1 MKKKN
6 GGGIV
11 AIVLIAIVVVFSLV
25 TNIRALTGDESDY
38 KTVTLDYAGEFFDMK
53 YSVNYIPTATVHYY
67 YGYIKGDDDKVVVF
81 RASKSFYKKNFL
93 STGPAKGNGAT
104 VKGKIIKLKAK
115 ESKML
120 KEKEDE
126 FTYYLGTDKD
136 KSTYYLGTDKALNVE
151 YKSNAIRGIVLAVFM
166 IILGIVGV
174 ISIKKGLTEKKAFMI
189 VFWILVFGAAIYIL
203 HLLSYGGL
211 FGI

>member
-6 GGGIV
+6 GGGIA
-11 AIVLIAIVVVFSLV
+11 AIILIAIVVVFSLV

-38 KTVTLDYAGEFFDMK
+38 KTVTLEGAGEFFDMK
-53 YSVNYIPTATVHYY
+53 YTLNYIPTATVHYY
-67 YGYIKGDDDKVVVF
+67 YGVSDDVDGIIVF
-81 RASKSFYKKNFL
+81 RASKNFYKKNFL
-93 STGPAKGNGAT
+93 STGYAKGDGVT

-120 KEKEDE
+120 KEKEE
-126 FTYYLGTDKD
+126 IL
-136 KSTYYLGTDKALNVE
+136 KSYYLGTDKALNVE

-203 HLLSYGGL
+203 HLFSYGGL

>member
-1 MKKKN
+1 MKKKS
-6 GGGIV
+6 GGGIA
-11 AIVLIAIVVVFSLV
+11 AIILIAIVVVFSLV

-38 KTVTLDYAGEFFDMK
+38 KTVTLKGAGEFFDMK

-67 YGYIKGDDDKVVVF
+67 YGVSDDVDGIIVF

>member
-6 GGGIV
+6 GGSIV

-38 KTVTLDYAGEFFDMK
+38 ETVTLDYAGEFFDMK

-93 STGPAKGNGAT
+93 STGHAKGDGAT

-120 KEKEDE
+120 KEK
-126 FTYYLGTDKD
+126 GTS
-136 KSTYYLGTDKALNVE
+136 STYYLGTDKALNAE

-211 FGI
+211 FSV

>member
-11 AIVLIAIVVVFSLV
+11 AIILIAIVVVFSLV

-93 STGPAKGNGAT
+93 STGHAKGDGAT

-120 KEKEDE
+120 KEK
-126 FTYYLGTDKD
+126 GTS
-136 KSTYYLGTDKALNVE
+136 STYYLGTDKALNAE

>member
-1 MKKKN
+1 MKKRN

-38 KTVTLDYAGEFFDMK
+38 KTVTLEGAGEFFDMK

-67 YGYIKGDDDKVVVF
+67 YGVPKDVDGIVVF

-120 KEKEDE
+120 EENEDK

-151 YKSNAIRGIVLAVFM
+151 YKSNAICGIVLAVFM

>member
-6 GGGIV
+6 GGGIA
-11 AIVLIAIVVVFSLV
+11 AIILIAIVVVFSLV

-67 YGYIKGDDDKVVVF
+67 YGYIKGDDDKVVIF

-93 STGPAKGNGAT
+93 STGHAKGDGVT

-120 KEKEDE
+120 KEK
-126 FTYYLGTDKD
+126 GTS
-136 KSTYYLGTDKALNVE
+136 STYYLGTDKALNAE

>member
-6 GGGIV
+6 GGSIV

-81 RASKSFYKKNFL
+81 RASKSFYRKNFL
-93 STGPAKGNGAT
+93 STGHAKGDGAT

-120 KEKEDE
+120 KEK
-126 FTYYLGTDKD
+126 GTS
-136 KSTYYLGTDKALNVE
+136 STYYLGTDKALNVE

>member
-1 MKKKN
+1 MKKKR

-38 KTVTLDYAGEFFDMK
+38 KTVTLGFADEFFDMK
-53 YSVNYIPTATVHYY
+53 YTLNYIPTATVHYY
-67 YGYIKGDDDKVVVF
+67 YGVPKDVDGIIVF
-81 RASKSFYKKNFL
+81 RASKNFKKKNFL
-93 STGPAKGNGAT
+93 STGYAKGDGVT

-120 KEKEDE
+120 KENENNFKK
-126 FTYYLGTDKD
+126 YYDAG
-136 KSTYYLGTDKALNVE
+136 YYLGTDKALNVE

>member
-67 YGYIKGDDDKVVVF
+67 CGVSDDVDGIVVF

-93 STGPAKGNGAT
+93 STGYAKGGGVT

-120 KEKEDE
+120 KEKEE
-126 FTYYLGTDKD
+126 IL
-136 KSTYYLGTDKALNVE
+136 KSYYLGTDKALNVE
-151 YKSNAIRGIVLAVFM
+151 YKSNAIRGIVLAVLM

>member
-38 KTVTLDYAGEFFDMK
+38 ETVTLDYADEFFDMK

-93 STGPAKGNGAT
+93 STGHAKGDGAT

-120 KEKEDE
+120 KEK
-126 FTYYLGTDKD
+126 GTS
-136 KSTYYLGTDKALNVE
+136 STYYLGTDKALNAE

-211 FGI
+211 FSV

>member
-1 MKKKN
+1 MKKKS
-6 GGGIV
+6 GGGIA
-11 AIVLIAIVVVFSLV
+11 AIILIAIVVVFSLV

-38 KTVTLDYAGEFFDMK
+38 KTVTLEGAGEFFDMK
-53 YSVNYIPTATVHYY
+53 YTLNYIPTATVHYY
-67 YGYIKGDDDKVVVF
+67 YGVSDDVDGIIVF
-81 RASKSFYKKNFL
+81 RASKNFYKKNFL
-93 STGPAKGNGAT
+93 STGYAKGDGVT

-120 KEKEDE
+120 KEKEE
-126 FTYYLGTDKD
+126 IL
-136 KSTYYLGTDKALNVE
+136 KSYYLGTDKALNVE

>member
-6 GGGIV
+6 GGGIA
-11 AIVLIAIVVVFSLV
+11 AIILIAIVVVFSLV

-38 KTVTLDYAGEFFDMK
+38 KTVTLDYADEFFDMK
-53 YSVNYIPTATVHYY
+53 YTLNYIPTATVHYY
-67 YGYIKGDDDKVVVF
+67 YGHIKGDNNKVVVF

-104 VKGKIIKLKAK
+104 VKGKIIELKAK

-120 KEKEDE
+120 EENKK
-126 FTYYLGTDKD
+126 YYDAG
-136 KSTYYLGTDKALNVE
+136 YYLGTDKALNVE

>member
-6 GGGIV
+6 GGGIA
-11 AIVLIAIVVVFSLV
+11 AIILIAIVVVFSLV

-38 KTVTLDYAGEFFDMK
+38 KTVTLDYADEFFDMK

-67 YGYIKGDDDKVVVF
+67 YGVSDDVDGIIVF

-93 STGPAKGNGAT
+93 STGYAKGDGVT

-120 KEKEDE
+120 EENEK
-126 FTYYLGTDKD
+126 TLK
-136 KSTYYLGTDKALNVE
+136 KYYLGTDKALNAE

>member
-11 AIVLIAIVVVFSLV
+11 AIILIAIVVVFSLV
-25 TNIRALTGDESDY
+25 TNIRALTGNESDY
-38 KTVTLDYAGEFFDMK
+38 KTVTLDFADEFFDMK
-53 YSVNYIPTATVHYY
+53 YTLNYIPTATVHYY
-67 YGYIKGDDDKVVVF
+67 YGHIKGDDNNKVVVF
-81 RASKSFYKKNFL
+81 RASKNFYKKNFL

-120 KEKEDE
+120 EENEENFKK
-126 FTYYLGTDKD
+126 YYDAG
-136 KSTYYLGTDKALNVE
+136 YYLGTDKALNVE
-151 YKSNAIRGIVLAVFM
+151 YKSNAIRGIVLAVLM

>member
-6 GGGIV
+6 GGGIA
-11 AIVLIAIVVVFSLV
+11 AIILIAIVVVFSLV

-38 KTVTLDYAGEFFDMK
+38 KTVTLEGAGEFFDMK
-53 YSVNYIPTATVHYY
+53 YTLNYIPTATVHYY
-67 YGYIKGDDDKVVVF
+67 YGVSDDVDGIIVF
-81 RASKSFYKKNFL
+81 RASKNFYKKNFL
-93 STGPAKGNGAT
+93 STGYAKGDGVT

-120 KEKEDE
+120 KEKEE
-126 FTYYLGTDKD
+126 IL
-136 KSTYYLGTDKALNVE
+136 KSYYLGTDKALNVE

-203 HLLSYGGL
+203 NLLSYGGL

>member
-6 GGGIV
+6 GGGIA
-11 AIVLIAIVVVFSLV
+11 AIILIAIVVVFSLV
-25 TNIRALTGDESDY
+25 TNIRALTGDKSDY
-38 KTVTLDYAGEFFDMK
+38 KTVTLEGAGEFFDMK
-53 YSVNYIPTATVHYY
+53 YTLNYIPTATVHYY
-67 YGYIKGDDDKVVVF
+67 YGVSDDVDGIIVF
-81 RASKSFYKKNFL
+81 RASKNFYKKNFL
-93 STGPAKGNGAT
+93 STGYAKGDGVT

-120 KEKEDE
+120 EENEK
-126 FTYYLGTDKD
+126 TLK
-136 KSTYYLGTDKALNVE
+136 KYYLGTDKALNVE

>member
-38 KTVTLDYAGEFFDMK
+38 KTVTLDYADEFFDMK
-53 YSVNYIPTATVHYY
+53 YTLNYIPTATVHYY
-67 YGYIKGDDDKVVVF
+67 YGVSDDVDEIIVF

-93 STGPAKGNGAT
+93 STGPAKGNGVT

-120 KEKEDE
+120 EENEENFKK
-126 FTYYLGTDKD
+126 YYDG
-136 KSTYYLGTDKALNVE
+136 YYLGTDKALNVE

>member
-6 GGGIV
+6 GGGIA
-11 AIVLIAIVVVFSLV
+11 AIILIAIVVVFSLV

-38 KTVTLDYAGEFFDMK
+38 KTVTLEGAGEFFDMK
-53 YSVNYIPTATVHYY
+53 YTLNYIPTATVHYY
-67 YGYIKGDDDKVVVF
+67 YGVSDDVDGIIVF
-81 RASKSFYKKNFL
+81 RASKNFYKKNFL
-93 STGPAKGNGAT
+93 STGYAKGDGVT

-120 KEKEDE
+120 KEKEE
-126 FTYYLGTDKD
+126 IL
-136 KSTYYLGTDKALNVE
+136 KSYYLGTDKALNVE

>member
-38 KTVTLDYAGEFFDMK
+38 ETVTLDYAGEFFDMK

-67 YGYIKGDDDKVVVF
+67 YGYIKGDDNNDEKKVVVF

-93 STGPAKGNGAT
+93 STGPAKGNA
-104 VKGKIIKLKAK
+104 
-115 ESKML
+115 
-120 KEKEDE
+120 
-126 FTYYLGTDKD
+126 
-136 KSTYYLGTDKALNVE
+136 
-151 YKSNAIRGIVLAVFM
+151 
-166 IILGIVGV
+166 
-174 ISIKKGLTEKKAFMI
+174 
-189 VFWILVFGAAIYIL
+189 
-203 HLLSYGGL
+203 LLSKVKL
-211 FGI
+211 SS

>member
-1 MKKKN
+1 MKKRN

-11 AIVLIAIVVVFSLV
+11 AIVLIAIVAVFSLV

-38 KTVTLDYAGEFFDMK
+38 ETVTLEGAGEFFDMK

-67 YGYIKGDDDKVVVF
+67 YGVPKDVDGIVVF

-120 KEKEDE
+120 EENEDK

>member
-1 MKKKN
+1 M
-6 GGGIV
+6 
-11 AIVLIAIVVVFSLV
+11 
-25 TNIRALTGDESDY
+25 
-38 KTVTLDYAGEFFDMK
+38 
-53 YSVNYIPTATVHYY
+53 
-67 YGYIKGDDDKVVVF
+67 F

-93 STGPAKGNGAT
+93 STGYAKGGGAT

-120 KEKEDE
+120 KENEEEDI
-126 FTYYLGTDKD
+126 K
-136 KSTYYLGTDKALNVE
+136 YYLGTDKALNAE

-211 FGI
+211 FSV

>member
-1 MKKKN
+1 MKKRN

-38 KTVTLDYAGEFFDMK
+38 KTVTLGFADEFFDMK
-53 YSVNYIPTATVHYY
+53 YTLNYIPTATVHYY
-67 YGYIKGDDDKVVVF
+67 CGIPKDVDGIIVF
-81 RASKSFYKKNFL
+81 RASKNFYKKNFL
-93 STGPAKGNGAT
+93 STGYAKGDGVT

-120 KEKEDE
+120 EENEESFKP
-126 FTYYLGTDKD
+126 Y
-136 KSTYYLGTDKALNVE
+136 SYYLGTDKALNAE

-211 FGI
+211 FSV

>member
-6 GGGIV
+6 GGGIA
-11 AIVLIAIVVVFSLV
+11 AIILIAIVVVFSLV

-38 KTVTLDYAGEFFDMK
+38 KTVTLDYADVFFDMK
-53 YSVNYIPTATVHYY
+53 YTLNYIPTATVHYY
-67 YGYIKGDDDKVVVF
+67 YGHIKGDDNNKVVVF
-81 RASKSFYKKNFL
+81 RASKNFYKKNFL
-93 STGPAKGNGAT
+93 STGYAKGDGVT
-104 VKGKIIKLKAK
+104 VKGKIIELKAK

-120 KEKEDE
+120 KEN
-126 FTYYLGTDKD
+126 GTS
-136 KSTYYLGTDKALNVE
+136 STYYLGTDKALSVE
-151 YKSNAIRGIVLAVFM
+151 YKSNAIRGIVLAVLM

>member
-1 MKKKN
+1 MKKKS
-6 GGGIV
+6 GGGIA
-11 AIVLIAIVVVFSLV
+11 AIILIAIVVVFSLV

-38 KTVTLDYAGEFFDMK
+38 KTVTLEGAGEFFDMK
-53 YSVNYIPTATVHYY
+53 YTLNYIPTATVHYY
-67 YGYIKGDDDKVVVF
+67 YGVSDDVDGIIVF
-81 RASKSFYKKNFL
+81 RASKNFYKKNFL
-93 STGPAKGNGAT
+93 STGYAKGDGVT

-120 KEKEDE
+120 EENEK
-126 FTYYLGTDKD
+126 TLK
-136 KSTYYLGTDKALNVE
+136 KYYLGTDKALNVE
-151 YKSNAIRGIVLAVFM
+151 YKSNAIRGIVLAVLM

-211 FGI
+211 FGA

>member
-1 MKKKN
+1 MKKRN
-6 GGGIV
+6 GGSIV

-38 KTVTLDYAGEFFDMK
+38 ETVTLDYADEFFDMK
-53 YSVNYIPTATVHYY
+53 YTLNYIPTATVHYY
-67 YGYIKGDDDKVVVF
+67 YGYIKGDDNNDKKKVVVF

-120 KEKEDE
+120 EENE
-126 FTYYLGTDKD
+126 ESFEPY
-136 KSTYYLGTDKALNVE
+136 SYYLGTDKALNVE

>member
-1 MKKKN
+1 MKKRN

-93 STGPAKGNGAT
+93 STGHAKGDGAT

-120 KEKEDE
+120 KEK
-126 FTYYLGTDKD
+126 GTS
-136 KSTYYLGTDKALNVE
+136 STYYLGTDKALNVE

-211 FGI
+211 FSV

>member
-6 GGGIV
+6 GGGIA
-11 AIVLIAIVVVFSLV
+11 AIILIAIVVVFSLV

-38 KTVTLDYAGEFFDMK
+38 KTVTLEGAGEFFDMK
-53 YSVNYIPTATVHYY
+53 YTLNYIPTATVHYY
-67 YGYIKGDDDKVVVF
+67 YGVSDDVDGIIVF
-81 RASKSFYKKNFL
+81 RASKNFYKKNFL
-93 STGPAKGNGAT
+93 STGYAKGDGVT

-120 KEKEDE
+120 KEKEE
-126 FTYYLGTDKD
+126 IL
-136 KSTYYLGTDKALNVE
+136 KSYYLGTDKALNVE

-203 HLLSYGGL
+203 QLLSYGGL

>member
-1 MKKKN
+1 MKKKS
-6 GGGIV
+6 GGGIA
-11 AIVLIAIVVVFSLV
+11 AIILIAIVVVFSLV

-38 KTVTLDYAGEFFDMK
+38 KTVTLGFADEFFDMK
-53 YSVNYIPTATVHYY
+53 YTLNYIPTATVHYY
-67 YGYIKGDDDKVVVF
+67 CGISDDNEIIVF
-81 RASKSFYKKNFL
+81 RASKNFYKKNFL
-93 STGPAKGNGAT
+93 STGYAKGDGVT

-120 KEKEDE
+120 EENEKN
-126 FTYYLGTDKD
+126 FKKYYAG
-136 KSTYYLGTDKALNVE
+136 YYLGTDKALNVE
-151 YKSNAIRGIVLAVFM
+151 YKSNAIRGIVLAVLM

-211 FGI
+211 FSI

>member
-6 GGGIV
+6 VGGIV

-38 KTVTLDYAGEFFDMK
+38 KTVTLEGAGEFFDMK

-67 YGYIKGDDDKVVVF
+67 YGVSDDVDGIIVF

-93 STGPAKGNGAT
+93 STGYAKGDGVT

-120 KEKEDE
+120 KEKEE
-126 FTYYLGTDKD
+126 IL
-136 KSTYYLGTDKALNVE
+136 KSYYLGTDKALNVE

-211 FGI
+211 FSV

>member
-1 MKKKN
+1 MLKET
-6 GGGIV
+6 
-11 AIVLIAIVVVFSLV
+11 VL
-25 TNIRALTGDESDY
+25 
-38 KTVTLDYAGEFFDMK
+38 
-53 YSVNYIPTATVHYY
+53 
-67 YGYIKGDDDKVVVF
+67 
-81 RASKSFYKKNFL
+81 L
-93 STGPAKGNGAT
+93 S
-104 VKGKIIKLKAK
+104 KGKIIKLKAK

-120 KEKEDE
+120 KEK
-126 FTYYLGTDKD
+126 GTS
-136 KSTYYLGTDKALNVE
+136 STYYLGTDKALNVE

>member
-6 GGGIV
+6 GGGIA
-11 AIVLIAIVVVFSLV
+11 AIILIAIVVVFSLV

-38 KTVTLDYAGEFFDMK
+38 KTVTLEGAGEFFDMK
-53 YSVNYIPTATVHYY
+53 YTLNYIPTATVHYY
-67 YGYIKGDDDKVVVF
+67 YGVSDDVDGIIVF
-81 RASKSFYKKNFL
+81 RASKNFYKKNFL
-93 STGPAKGNGAT
+93 STGYAKGDGVT

-120 KEKEDE
+120 KENEKN
-126 FTYYLGTDKD
+126 FKKYYDG
-136 KSTYYLGTDKALNVE
+136 YYLGTDKALNVE
-151 YKSNAIRGIVLAVFM
+151 YKSNAIRGIVLAVLM

-211 FGI
+211 FSI

>member
-1 MKKKN
+1 MKKRN

-38 KTVTLDYAGEFFDMK
+38 KTVTLEGAGEFFDMK

-67 YGYIKGDDDKVVVF
+67 YGVPKDVDGIVVF

-120 KEKEDE
+120 EENEDK

>member
-38 KTVTLDYAGEFFDMK
+38 KTVTLEGAGEFFDMK
-53 YSVNYIPTATVHYY
+53 YTLNYIPTATVHYY
-67 YGYIKGDDDKVVVF
+67 YGVSDDVDGIIVF
-81 RASKSFYKKNFL
+81 RASKNFYKKNFL
-93 STGPAKGNGAT
+93 STGYAKGDGVT

-120 KEKEDE
+120 EENEK
-126 FTYYLGTDKD
+126 TLK
-136 KSTYYLGTDKALNVE
+136 KYYLGTDKALNVE
-151 YKSNAIRGIVLAVFM
+151 YKSNAIRGIVLAVLM

-211 FGI
+211 FSV

>member
-6 GGGIV
+6 GGGIA
-11 AIVLIAIVVVFSLV
+11 AIILIAIVVVFSLV

-38 KTVTLDYAGEFFDMK
+38 KTVTLEGAGEFFDMK
-53 YSVNYIPTATVHYY
+53 YTLNYIPTATVHYY
-67 YGYIKGDDDKVVVF
+67 YGVSDDVDGIIVF
-81 RASKSFYKKNFL
+81 RASKNFYKKNFL
-93 STGPAKGNGAT
+93 STGYAKGDGVT

-120 KEKEDE
+120 EENKDK

>member
-6 GGGIV
+6 GGGIA
-11 AIVLIAIVVVFSLV
+11 AIILIAIVVVFSLV

-38 KTVTLDYAGEFFDMK
+38 KTVTLEGAGEFFDMK
-53 YSVNYIPTATVHYY
+53 YTLNYIPTATVHYY
-67 YGYIKGDDDKVVVF
+67 YGVSDDVDGIIVF
-81 RASKSFYKKNFL
+81 RASKNFYKKNFL
-93 STGPAKGNGAT
+93 STGYAKGDGVT

-120 KEKEDE
+120 KEKEE
-126 FTYYLGTDKD
+126 IL
-136 KSTYYLGTDKALNVE
+136 KSYYLGTDKALNVE
-151 YKSNAIRGIVLAVFM
+151 YKSNAIRGIVLAVLM